1 MTQQLQLPLAAALLS
16 ALSGSLWAESAAYL
30 ELDPVVVTATRTAQ
44 PLSQAASSISV
55 VKAKDIEE
63 TVPQTFTDTLLDI
76 PNVDVES
83 SSSVMFSRIRIR
95 GSEPNQITYLVDGL
109 RQDDTTAAGNQF
121 IGIFIDPE
129 LLKQVEV
136 KRGGGS
142 SLYGNGGI
150 GGTLSV
156 TTKSAAD
163 FLAGTDK
170 NYGVKVKTGYA
181 SDTKEWQKSAYVFGR
196 HDIWDVLVGVNR
208 RDSGN
213 VKNSSGR
220 RIDNNSDAEYTSVI
234 AKVSALPT
242 DEMAFSLAYNF
253 DEAQDEWGRQDRW
266 FYKNKQNR
274 ITGKWDFNS
283 GPLLNLSAAVQ
294 YVDSTFSF
302 DSGIK
307 KAKNNFNSI
316 GGNLQNTFEF
326 SAAGQHALTVGGD
339 IYKKSQSGV
348 EADNTGHW
356 VNAPS
361 RPDSDAVDA
370 GLFIQDQYAI
380 TDYLALTPVLRW
392 NYYKRESNTGFA
404 SVSDSKF
411 TPGLTLTVKPAKPV
425 SLWAS
430 VNTGYRPPI
439 LDELY
444 FSMVWPGTHTVV
456 VPNPDL
462 KPEKSLNYEAG
473 SSFKAD
479 GVFGSDDHLFAKA
492 VFFYDDVKD
501 FIAPKAWLEP
511 TTPPTLYYSSQNVG
525 HVVRKGIELSGTY
538 AAGQFS
544 TSVSYGLLHA
554 VDKETNERMNG
565 ITPQSANLKLAYAFP
580 AQAINVWYRAHWSKG
595 GESSVEDRATG
606 KKLHFSSFLTHSLG
620 AEWSPKVADLANLQA
635 GIAAVNLFDKEY
647 RMLNGSYGSGRG
659 VRLWLSAQF

>member
-16 ALSGSLWAESAAYL
+16 ALSGSLWAESAAYQ

-170 NYGVKVKTGYA
+170 NYGMKVKTGYA

-283 GPLLNLSAAVQ
+283 GPLLNLSAAVH
-294 YVDSTFSF
+294 VCRF
-302 DSGIK
+302 
-307 KAKNNFNSI
+307 
-316 GGNLQNTFEF
+316 NLQ
-326 SAAGQHALTVGGD
+326 L
-339 IYKKSQSGV
+339 
-348 EADNTGHW
+348 
-356 VNAPS
+356 
-361 RPDSDAVDA
+361 
-370 GLFIQDQYAI
+370 
-380 TDYLALTPVLRW
+380 
-392 NYYKRESNTGFA
+392 
-404 SVSDSKF
+404 
-411 TPGLTLTVKPAKPV
+411 
-425 SLWAS
+425 
-430 VNTGYRPPI
+430 
-439 LDELY
+439 
-444 FSMVWPGTHTVV
+444 
-456 VPNPDL
+456 
-462 KPEKSLNYEAG
+462 
-473 SSFKAD
+473 
-479 GVFGSDDHLFAKA
+479 
-492 VFFYDDVKD
+492 
-501 FIAPKAWLEP
+501 
-511 TTPPTLYYSSQNVG
+511 
-525 HVVRKGIELSGTY
+525 
-538 AAGQFS
+538 
-544 TSVSYGLLHA
+544 
-554 VDKETNERMNG
+554 
-565 ITPQSANLKLAYAFP
+565 
-580 AQAINVWYRAHWSKG
+580 
-595 GESSVEDRATG
+595 
-606 KKLHFSSFLTHSLG
+606 
-620 AEWSPKVADLANLQA
+620 
-635 GIAAVNLFDKEY
+635 
-647 RMLNGSYGSGRG
+647 
-659 VRLWLSAQF
+659 